1 MTSTDRLGIAARA
14 FFLATVLGLALA
26 FRSAEALQATLV
38 VTAVAFVAVAVTRFS
53 VLDQRWVLLCEG
65 FCAALAISIAF
76 PGGAM
81 ALPYLIVPVV
91 LAGVTGSAVD
101 VALVAGF
108 EVVGMALVL
117 ALGGGARSTR
127 AGLELAAPWALASLG
142 AGLVAAWFVQ
152 LRGNGTRVDE
162 VSYEAARRL
171 LSQLRTVARRLSSGL
186 DPVSLADQALGAVNA
201 RLDDARSAVFV
212 RTEGGVLAPLGY
224 HGYDAK
230 QTILPTGHL
239 VERCWSEM
247 RPAHG
252 PQPHG
257 RAETRW
263 RTVMPLRAG
272 TRMIG
277 VVIADAPEPPP
288 EGELDSLL
296 RELDEQA
303 LRLDTAL
310 VFDEVRSLATLEER
324 QRVAR
329 EIHDGVAQ
337 EVASLGYALD
347 ELVANAAS
355 DAQRAQLQ
363 EVRSEVSRVVSELR
377 LSIFDLR
384 SEISPAAGLG
394 SALSDYVRSVGS
406 RSGLTVHLT
415 LDEAPT
421 RLRTEIETELL
432 RIAQEAVT
440 NARKHSNA
448 DNLWVD
454 CRIRPPFARIT
465 IQDDGTGLHGTGPDG
480 RRFDDTRSDA
490 RSGSAAGTAGTATTN
505 GVRTDSYGL
514 NIMRERA
521 ARINA
526 TLDIGAAVLV
536 PGRRG
541 TRVTVT
547 VGDDGSARPASRAEE
562 D

>member
-1 MTSTDRLGIAARA
+1 VTSNDRLGLAARA

-26 FRSAEALQATLV
+26 FRSPEAMQGTVL
-38 VTAVAFVAVAVTRFS
+38 VAVIGGVALTVSRFS
-53 VLDQRWVLLCEG
+53 VLSASWILLVEG
-65 FCAALAISIAF
+65 FLAALAISLTL
-76 PGGAM
+76 PEGAM
-81 ALPYLIVPVV
+81 VLPYLVVPVL
-91 LAGVTGSAVD
+91 LAGISGSMRE

-108 EVVGMALVL
+108 EVVGLALVL
-117 ALGGGARSTR
+117 ALGGGTESTR
-127 AGLELAAPWALASLG
+127 AGLELAAPWAVASLG
-142 AGLVAAWFVQ
+142 AGLVGAWFGQ
-152 LRGNGTRVDE
+152 IRGTGSRVDE
-162 VSYEAARRL
+162 ASYESARRL

-186 DPVSLADQALGAVNA
+186 DPVSLAEQALTAVHE
-201 RLDDARSAVFV
+201 RLGDVRSAVFV

-230 QTILPTGHL
+230 QALMPNGYL
-239 VERCWSEM
+239 VDQCWSEM
-247 RPAHG
+247 RPAQG
-252 PQPHG
+252 PQPSG

-263 RTVMPLRAG
+263 RTVFPLRSG

-277 VVIADAPEPPP
+277 IVIADSPAAPDQSKVEQ
-288 EGELDSLL
+288 LL

-310 VFDEVRSLATLEER
+310 VFDEVRSLATQEER

-347 ELVANAAS
+347 ELVATA
-355 DAQRAQLQ
+355 DEDGQRARLR
-363 EVRSEVSRVVSELR
+363 EVRAEVSRVVSELR

-394 SALSDYVRSVGS
+394 SALSNYVRTVGS

-415 LDEAPT
+415 LDESPT
-421 RLRTEIETELL
+421 RLRTEVETELL

-440 NARKHSNA
+440 NARKHSDA

-465 IQDDGTGLHGTGPDG
+465 VQDDGTGLDDAHMGPH
-480 RRFDDTRSDA
+480 A
-490 RSGSAAGTAGTATTN
+490 
-505 GVRTDSYGL
+505 DSYGL
-514 NIMRERA
+514 KIMRERA
-521 ARINA
+521 ERINA
-526 TLDIGAAVLV
+526 TLDIGSDASG
-536 PGRRG
+536 PGGRG

-547 VGDDGSARPASRAEE
+547 VGDDGPTPVSGGE
-562 D
+562 DV

>member
-1 MTSTDRLGIAARA
+1 MTQSDRLGLAARA

-26 FRSAEALQATLV
+26 FREPAALQGTVLV
-38 VTAVAFVAVAVTRFS
+38 IGIGAVAMIVAHFS
-53 VLDQRWVLLCEG
+53 VINQRWILLVEG
-65 FCAALAISIAF
+65 FFAALAISVTL
-76 PGGAM
+76 PGSEM
-81 ALPYLIVPVV
+81 VLPYLVVPVL
-91 LAGVTGSAVD
+91 LAGIGGAVRD
-101 VALVAGF
+101 VELVAGF
-108 EVVGMALVL
+108 EVVGLAIVL
-117 ALGGGARSTR
+117 ALGGGAESTA
-127 AGLELAAPWALASLG
+127 AGLELAAPWAVASLG
-142 AGLVAAWFVQ
+142 AGFVGAWFGQ
-152 LRGNGTRVDE
+152 LRGAPSRVDGA
-162 VSYEAARRL
+162 SYESARRL

-186 DPVSLADQALGAVNA
+186 DPVSLAEQALTAVHEQ
-201 RLDDARSAVFV
+201 LGDARSALFV
-212 RTEGGVLAPLGY
+212 RTEGGVLSPLGY

-230 QTILPTGHL
+230 QTLLPSGHL

-263 RTVMPLRAG
+263 RTVLPLRSG

-277 VVIADAPEPPP
+277 VVIADAPEAPQP
-288 EGELDSLL
+288 GALDSLL

-347 ELVANAAS
+347 ELVATAT
-355 DAQRAQLQ
+355 DDKRRQQLTD
-363 EVRSEVSRVVSELR
+363 VRSEVSRVVSELR

-394 SALSDYVRSVGS
+394 SALSNYIRTVGS

-415 LDEAPT
+415 LDESPT
-421 RLRTEIETELL
+421 RLRTEVETELL

-440 NARKHSNA
+440 NARKHSGA
-448 DNLWVD
+448 ENLWVD

-465 IQDDGTGLHGTGPDG
+465 VQDDGTGLADVLTGP
-480 RRFDDTRSDA
+480 RA
-490 RSGSAAGTAGTATTN
+490 
-505 GVRTDSYGL
+505 DSYGL
-514 NIMRERA
+514 HIMRERA
-521 ARINA
+521 ERINA
-526 TLDIGAAVLV
+526 TLDIGSRDKN
-536 PGRRG
+536 PSGRG

-547 VGDDGSARPASRAEE
+547 VGDESSSLTPNGGARV
-562 D
+562 

>member
-1 MTSTDRLGIAARA
+1 VTSNDRLGLAARA

-26 FRSAEALQATLV
+26 FGSAEALQATFLVLTIGAVALAATGFSFIAPRWILV
-38 VTAVAFVAVAVTRFS
+38 V
-53 VLDQRWVLLCEG
+53 EG
-65 FCAALAISIAF
+65 FLAALAISVTL
-76 PGGAM
+76 PDGAM
-81 ALPYLIVPVV
+81 VLPYLIVPVL
-91 LAGVTGSAVD
+91 LAGIGGSVRD
-101 VALVAGF
+101 VALVAGL
-108 EVVGMALVL
+108 EVVGLALVL
-117 ALGGGARSTR
+117 ALGGGTETTR
-127 AGLELAAPWALASLG
+127 AGLELAAPWVVAALG
-142 AGLVAAWFVQ
+142 AGFVGAWFGQV
-152 LRGNGTRVDE
+152 RGAGAQVDGA
-162 VSYEAARRL
+162 SYESARRL

-186 DPVSLADQALGAVNA
+186 DPVSLADQALSAVQ
-201 RLDDARSAVFV
+201 RQLGDTRSALFV

-230 QTILPTGHL
+230 QTILPSGQL

-247 RPAHG
+247 RPAQG
-252 PQPHG
+252 AQPHG
-257 RAETRW
+257 RADTRW
-263 RTVMPLRAG
+263 RTVLPLRTG

-277 VVIADAPEPPP
+277 VVIADGPEAAPP
-288 EGELDSLL
+288 EAVEELL

-303 LRLDTAL
+303 LRLDTAM

-347 ELVANAAS
+347 ELVA
-355 DAQRAQLQ
+355 DADDERQRKRLQ
-363 EVRSEVSRVVSELR
+363 AVRSEVSRVVSELR

-394 SALSDYVRSVGS
+394 SALSDYVRTVGS
-406 RSGLTVHLT
+406 RSGLTVHIT

-421 RLRTEIETELL
+421 RLRTEVETELL

-440 NARKHSNA
+440 NARKHSHA
-448 DNLWVD
+448 ANLWVD
-454 CRIRPPFARIT
+454 CWIRPPFARIT
-465 IQDDGTGLHGTGPDG
+465 VQDDGTGLDGTLSGPRADH
-480 RRFDDTRSDA
+480 
-490 RSGSAAGTAGTATTN
+490 
-505 GVRTDSYGL
+505 YGL

-526 TLDIGAAVLV
+526 TLDIGSGAPVR
-536 PGRRG
+536 GGRG

-547 VGDDGSARPASRAEE
+547 VGDGGTPGPVSRGG
-562 D
+562 DD

>member
-1 MTSTDRLGIAARA
+1 MTSSDRLGLAART
-14 FFLATVLGLALA
+14 FFLATVLGLGLA
-26 FRSAEALQATLV
+26 FGSAGALQATLV
-38 VTAVAFVAVAVTRFS
+38 VAAVGAVAVSVARLS
-53 VLDQRWVLLCEG
+53 VLEMRWILLVEG
-65 FCAALAISIAF
+65 FFAALAISVTL

-81 ALPYLIVPVV
+81 ALPYLIVPVL
-91 LAGVTGSAVD
+91 LAGVGGSVRD
-101 VALVAGF
+101 VALVAGV
-108 EVVGMALVL
+108 EVLGMAVVL
-117 ALGGGARSTR
+117 ALGGGTESTR
-127 AGLELAAPWALASLG
+127 EGLEMAAPWAVASLG
-142 AGLVAAWFVQ
+142 AGFVAAWFVQ
-152 LRGNGTRVDE
+152 LRGNGSRVDE
-162 VSYEAARRL
+162 ASYEAARRL
-171 LSQLRTVARRLSSGL
+171 LGQLRTVARRLSSGL
-186 DPVSLADQALGAVNA
+186 DPVSLADQALAAVNA

-230 QTILPTGHL
+230 QTILPSGYL
-239 VERCWSEM
+239 IERCWSEM

-263 RTVMPLRAG
+263 RTVLPLRSG

-277 VVIADAPEPPP
+277 VVIADAPEAP
-288 EGELDSLL
+288 EQAELDALL
-296 RELDEQA
+296 QDLDEQA

-347 ELVANAAS
+347 ELVATS
-355 DAQRAQLQ
+355 VTETQRERLQ
-363 EVRSEVSRVVSELR
+363 QVRSEVSRVVSELR

-394 SALSDYVRSVGS
+394 SALSDYVRTVGS

-480 RRFDDTRSDA
+480 RRFDDTRSEV
-490 RSGSAAGTAGTATTN
+490 RFPGPTTAHRA
-505 GVRTDSYGL
+505 DSYGL

-547 VGDDGSARPASRAEE
+547 VGDDGSTTRPSAGE
-562 D
+562 DG

>member
-1 MTSTDRLGIAARA
+1 MTASDRLGVAARA

-26 FRSAEALQATLV
+26 FRSGDALQGTVLV
-38 VTAVAFVAVAVTRFS
+38 LVIGALSLAASRFS
-53 VLDQRWVLLCEG
+53 VVHARWILLLEG
-65 FCAALAISIAF
+65 FLAGLAISVTL

-81 ALPYLIVPVV
+81 VLPYLVVPVL
-91 LAGVTGSAVD
+91 LAGVGGAVRD

-108 EVVGMALVL
+108 EVVGL
-117 ALGGGARSTR
+117 ALGLAVGGGTESTQ

-142 AGLVAAWFVQ
+142 AGFVGAWFGQ
-152 LRGNGTRVDE
+152 TRGAGTRVDE
-162 VSYEAARRL
+162 ASYESARRL
-171 LSQLRTVARRLSSGL
+171 LAQLRTVARRLSSGL
-186 DPVSLADQALGAVNA
+186 DPVSLSEQALTAVHE
-201 RLDDARSAVFV
+201 RLHDTRSALFV

-230 QTILPTGHL
+230 QTLLPTGYL
-239 VERCWSEM
+239 VDQCWSEM

-252 PQPHG
+252 AQPHG

-263 RTVMPLRAG
+263 RTVLPLRSG

-277 VVIADAPEPPP
+277 LVIADGPTEPE
-288 EGELDSLL
+288 EADTEVLL

-347 ELVANAAS
+347 ELVATTPEE
-355 DAQRAQLQ
+355 DRRMQLA

-394 SALSDYVRSVGS
+394 SALSDYVRTVGS

-415 LDEAPT
+415 LDESPT
-421 RLRTEIETELL
+421 RLRTEVETELL

-440 NARKHSNA
+440 NARKHSSA
-448 DNLWVD
+448 ENLWVD

-465 IQDDGTGLHGTGPDG
+465 VEDDGTGIDGGLAGP
-480 RRFDDTRSDA
+480 RA
-490 RSGSAAGTAGTATTN
+490 
-505 GVRTDSYGL
+505 DSYGL

-521 ARINA
+521 SRINA
-526 TLDIGAAVLV
+526 TLDIAAGD
-536 PGRRG
+536 PDTGGRG

-547 VGDDGSARPASRAEE
+547 VGDDRVGPAAGGGGGV
-562 D
+562 

>member
-1 MTSTDRLGIAARA
+1 LGLAARA

-26 FRSAEALQATLV
+26 FRSAEALQGTVLV
-38 VTAVAFVAVAVTRFS
+38 AGIGAVAMTVTRFS
-53 VLDQRWVLLCEG
+53 VLDLRWILLVEG
-65 FCAALAISIAF
+65 FFAALAISVTL

-81 ALPYLIVPVV
+81 VLPYLIVPVL
-91 LAGVTGSAVD
+91 LAGIRGSMRD

-108 EVVGMALVL
+108 EVVGLAIVL
-117 ALGGGARSTR
+117 ALGGGADDTR
-127 AGLELAAPWALASLG
+127 DGLELAAPWAVASLG
-142 AGLVAAWFVQ
+142 AGFIGAWFGQ
-152 LRGNGTRVDE
+152 ARGGSSRVDE
-162 VSYEAARRL
+162 ASYESARRL
-171 LSQLRTVARRLSSGL
+171 LGQLRTVARRLSSGL
-186 DPVSLADQALGAVNA
+186 DPVSLAEQALTVVNEQ
-201 RLDDARSAVFV
+201 LGDARSALFV
-212 RTEGGVLAPLGY
+212 RTEGGVLSPLGY

-230 QTILPTGHL
+230 QSLLPSGHL
-239 VERCWSEM
+239 IERCWSEM

-263 RTVMPLRAG
+263 RTVLPLRSG

-277 VVIADAPEPPP
+277 IVIADAPGAPEP
-288 EGELDSLL
+288 GVLDTLL

-347 ELVANAAS
+347 ELIATAPDDNRRVKLT
-355 DAQRAQLQ
+355 D
-363 EVRSEVSRVVSELR
+363 VRGEVSRVVSELR

-394 SALSDYVRSVGS
+394 SALSNYVRTVGS

-415 LDEAPT
+415 LDESPT
-421 RLRTEIETELL
+421 RLRTEVETELL
-432 RIAQEAVT
+432 RITQEAVT
-440 NARKHSNA
+440 NARKHSGA
-448 DNLWVD
+448 ENLWVD

-465 IQDDGTGLHGTGPDG
+465 VQDDGSGIVAGATGPL
-480 RRFDDTRSDA
+480 A
-490 RSGSAAGTAGTATTN
+490 
-505 GVRTDSYGL
+505 DSYGL
-514 NIMRERA
+514 HIMRERA
-521 ARINA
+521 ERINA
-526 TLDIGAAVLV
+526 TLDIGSSDRDAEAS
-536 PGRRG
+536 G

-547 VGDDGSARPASRAEE
+547 VGDDGSSTLLSGGAAI
-562 D
+562 

>member
-1 MTSTDRLGIAARA
+1 MTSSDRLGIAARA
-14 FFLATVLGLALA
+14 FFLATVLGLGLA
-26 FRSAEALQATLV
+26 FGGAEALQATLLV
-38 VTAVAFVAVAVTRFS
+38 AAVAFGAVTVSRFS
-53 VLDQRWVLLCEG
+53 LLDQRWILLGEG
-65 FCAALAISIAF
+65 FLAALAISVTL
-76 PGGAM
+76 PDGA
-81 ALPYLIVPVV
+81 AVLPYLVVPVV

-101 VALVAGF
+101 VLLVAGF
-108 EVVGMALVL
+108 EVVATALVL
-117 ALGGGARSTR
+117 ALGGGAEPTR
-127 AGLELAAPWALASLG
+127 AGLEEAAPWVVTSLG

-186 DPVSLADQALGAVNA
+186 DPVSLADQALSAVNA
-201 RLDDARSAVFV
+201 RLDDARAAIFV

-230 QTILPTGHL
+230 QTILPSGYL

-263 RTVMPLRAG
+263 RTVLPLRAG

-277 VVIADAPEPPP
+277 IVIADAPEPPQ
-288 EGELDSLL
+288 ESDLEALL

-347 ELVANAAS
+347 ELVANATT

-363 EVRSEVSRVVSELR
+363 DVRSEVSRVVSELR

-415 LDEAPT
+415 LDESPT

-465 IQDDGTGLHGTGPDG
+465 IQDDGRGLHGTGPDG
-480 RRFDDTRSDA
+480 RRFDDTRPEGE
-490 RSGSAAGTAGTATTN
+490 RSATT
-505 GVRTDSYGL
+505 GTSGTGTGPRTDSYGL

-547 VGDDGSARPASRAEE
+547 VGDDGSTTRVGRTEE
-562 D
+562 G